1 MDRPDSSSDL
11 EMRGPPHPGGLGG
24 PHGGGGGGH
33 HGPGGGHE
41 EQMFE
46 RQQRNFY
53 MDLRVIK
60 TEDNYLIYQKALI

>member
-53 MDLRVIK
+53 MDLRVI
-60 TEDNYLIYQKALI
+60 